1 MKKLP
6 LFLAVMVL
14 LAMSSAY
21 AIKSDLHKKIFG
33 ADSQIVYFIEN
44 NLGHNPPKFDGDVVG
59 RTAPMFSL
67 DQLNGG
73 TMNLSDYKD
82 KFVVLNF
89 WASWCAPCRAEIPA
103 FNKVQHQFKDKGV
116 AFLGVAIEDKE
127 DVERFLAEVPMDY
140 PTSYGVEKAYDVSA
154 AYGNPDGALP
164 YTLLINSKQK
174 IVASHNGQMNEVM
187 LEELLNK
194 HLK

>member
-6 LFLAVMVL
+6 IFLAIIVVL
-14 LAMSSAY
+14 AFSSAY

-33 ADSQIVYFIEN
+33 ADSQIVYFIEH
-44 NLGHNPPKFDGDVVG
+44 NLGHNPPRFDGDVVSK
-59 RTAPMFSL
+59 TAPDFSL

-73 TMNLSDYKD
+73 KMNLSDYKD

-103 FNKVQHQFKDKGV
+103 FNNVQNKYKDRGV
-116 AFLGVAIEDKE
+116 SFLGVAIEDKE
-127 DVERFLAEVPMDY
+127 DIERFLKEVPMEY
-140 PTSYGVEKAYDVSA
+140 PTSHGVETAYKVSA
-154 AYGNPDGALP
+154 DYGNPDGALP
-164 YTLLINSKQK
+164 YTLLINTKQK
-174 IVASHNGQMNEVM
+174 IVESHNGQMSQTM

-194 HLK
+194 HL

>member
-6 LFLAVMVL
+6 VFLALIVL

-33 ADSQIVYFIEN
+33 ADSQIVYFIEH

-67 DQLNGG
+67 DQLSGG
-73 TMNLSDYKD
+73 KMNLSDYKD
-82 KFVVLNF
+82 KLVVLNF

-103 FNKVQHQFKDKGV
+103 FNQVQNKYKDKGV
-116 AFLGVAIEDKE
+116 AFLGVAIEGKE
-127 DVERFLAEVPMDY
+127 EVESFLAEVPMEY
-140 PTSYGVEKAYDVSA
+140 PTSYGVEEAFDVSA

-164 YTLLINSKQK
+164 YTLLINTKQK
-174 IVASHNGQMNEVM
+174 IVESHNGQMNEIM
-187 LEELLNK
+187 LEELLDK
-194 HLK
+194 HLQ